1 MIHKTVF
8 MAIMSVSLAVNIAV
22 YSIVEQMHTNVRQI
36 KKELEL
42 QGEEFRNANG
52 FDMNRVP
59 CEVFEAT
66 EMGVR
71 CKPKTEVGK

>member
-1 MIHKTVF
+1 
-8 MAIMSVSLAVNIAV
+8 MAILSVSLAVNIAV
-22 YSIVEQMHTNVRQI
+22 YSYVEQMHTNI
-36 KKELEL
+36 KKMQKELEL

-71 CKPKTEVGK
+71 CKHKTEAGK